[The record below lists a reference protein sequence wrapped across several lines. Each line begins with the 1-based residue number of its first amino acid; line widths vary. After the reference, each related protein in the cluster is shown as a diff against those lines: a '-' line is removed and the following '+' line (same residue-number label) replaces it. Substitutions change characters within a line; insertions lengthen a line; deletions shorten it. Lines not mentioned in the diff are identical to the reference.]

1 MTVLGLD
8 PGLTTTGYGVV
19 TREAGRMRA
28 VAYGAIR
35 TPTTEEAPARLVRLR
50 AEVLELLREHEPD
63 AVALERLLFSTNRKT
78 VMDVA
83 RASGVILLAIGEA
96 GLRCAEYSP
105 PEVKLAVTGVGQA
118 EKRQVRYMVT
128 QILGLQ
134 SPPSPLD
141 AADALA
147 LAVCHHHSVA
157 ARRLRSDI

>member
-19 TREAGRMRA
+19 TREDGRMFA
-28 VAYGAIR
+28 IAYGAIR
-35 TPTTEEAPARLVRLR
+35 TPTSEDPPARLVRLR
-50 AEVLELLREHEPD
+50 AEVHELLRKHEPD

-118 EKRQVRYMVT
+118 EKQQVRYMVQ
-128 QILGLQ
+128 QILRLRTA
-134 SPPSPLD
+134 PSPLD

-147 LAVCHHHSVA
+147 LAICHHQHISS
-157 ARRLRSDI
+157 RRLCAER